1 MEVLTANTEVWATV
15 TNKGQVTIPKSI
27 RERLG
32 VPNGGKVRFR
42 LRYDGLVVVERPTKA
57 SRIIGSLKRYATP
70 DKPVDAYDAR
80 EKMEHDRAKELG
92 Y

>member
-1 MEVLTANTEVWATV
+1 MSAASSEAWATV
-15 TNKGQVTIPKSI
+15 TNKGQVTIPKLI

-32 VPNGGKVRFR
+32 VPNGGRIRFR

-57 SRIIGSLKRYATP
+57 TQIIGRLKKYTDR
-70 DKPVDAYDAR
+70 DGSVDAYAVR
-80 EKMEHDRAKELG
+80 EKMEHDRAKDLG

>member
-1 MEVLTANTEVWATV
+1 MLTANSALWATV
-15 TNKGQVTIPKSI
+15 TNKGQVTIPKPI

-42 LRYDGLVVVERPTKA
+42 LRYDGLVVVERPTTA
-57 SRIIGSLKRYATP
+57 SQIIGSLKKYASA
-70 DKPVDAYDAR
+70 DKPADAYEAR
-80 EKMEHDRAKELG
+80 EKMEHDRTKELG

>member
-1 MEVLTANTEVWATV
+1 MVHANLEAWATV
-15 TNKGQVTIPKSI
+15 THKGQVTIPKPI

-42 LRYDGLVVVERPTKA
+42 LRYDGLVVVEQPTKA
-57 SRIIGSLKRYATP
+57 AEIIGRLKRYANS
-70 DKPVDAYDAR
+70 DKPVDGYDAK
-80 EKMEHDRAKELG
+80 EKMEYDRAKELG